1 MYFHLIKSYSEHIHV
16 GQRVSVWHRLHCY
29 STGLIYLY
37 AYIFCRIFTT
47 WFLLVLYLAYIAHN
61 AMPTKEISTKCNV
74 FLQLMILRPH
84 PHFTRHVR
92 KKKSA
97 KPSAFYTFE
106 NPQIRKSAFYRR
118 PKKEARSTKGLEWR
132 FWVRNGAVHRMGELS
147 WMVLTSGGYTVFNSL
162 LSLY

>member
-1 MYFHLIKSYSEHIHV
+1 MQCFSSTYNIASTSAFYPS
-16 GQRVSVWHRLHCY
+16 RL
-29 STGLIYLY
+29 
-37 AYIFCRIFTT
+37 
-47 WFLLVLYLAYIAHN
+47 
-61 AMPTKEISTKCNV
+61 
-74 FLQLMILRPH
+74 Q
-84 PHFTRHVR
+84 
-92 KKKSA
+92 KKSA